1 MRVRRY
7 YVYKCVVDDG
17 GAPCVDNGL
26 LSLTICKP
34 YIRSTARP
42 GDWIFAFGSN
52 AESPANRLIY
62 IAEVKQRLTGGSYF
76 EREEFQGRQDC
87 IYQRTPARRLERRK
101 DALFH
106 DFPAARKSDLGAET
120 TYPKANALVADEF
133 RYFGRAGTA
142 KWKAACPVLC
152 AMVENLGQGHRVNF
166 TPELLA
172 ELQNLKNQ
180 VWDQYPHKKNLGLP
194 LHAAHR
200 LTAVEDDE
208 LVKVCGRRCFYV
220 PKKCD

>member
-1 MRVRRY
+1 MRVCRY

-17 GAPCVDNGL
+17 GAPCVDNSL
-26 LSLTICKP
+26 LTLTICKP

-52 AESPANRLIY
+52 AETPTNRLIY
-62 IAEVKQRLTGGSYF
+62 IAEVKRRLTRGEYF
-76 EREEFQGRQDC
+76 DRKEFQSRKDC
-87 IYQRTPARRLERRK
+87 IYRRTLAGRLERRK

-106 DFPAARKSDLGAET
+106 DFPAARISDLGTEPI
-120 TYPKANALVADEF
+120 YSKANALVAEEF

-142 KWKAACPVLC
+142 KWKEACPVLR

-172 ELQNLKNQ
+172 ELQDLKNR
-180 VWDQYPHKKNLGLP
+180 VWDQHPQKRILGVP
-194 LHAAHR
+194 LHAPHR
-200 LTAVEDDE
+200 HTAVEDNE
-208 LVKVCGRRCFYV
+208 LVKVCGRRCYYV
-220 PKKCD
+220 PKNCN